1 MELEYNT
8 LFKSFDL
15 YLKNELRHCVVLGN
29 DNLGN
34 ITRVNNVLDGISDKL
49 KEAEIELENTKK
61 QFENAKEECKRPFK
75 QEQELKEK
83 SKRLDEV
90 NVLLNMNEK
99 DKEVIDFDDNVEVES
114 QRCNKDYER

>member
-1 MELEYNT
+1 MELDYE
-8 LFKSFDL
+8 FSSFHI
-15 YLKNELRHCVVLGN
+15 YLKNELSHSVILGN

-34 ITRVNNVLDGISDKL
+34 ITRINNELDGMSFDL
-49 KEAEIELENTKK
+49 QREETELENTKV

-99 DKEVIDFDDNVEVES
+99 DKEVIDFDDSVEVES
-114 QRCNKDYER
+114 QRCNKEYAR